1 MNQLCAKFHLAILSF
16 ERFDTYFKRY
26 LILYIIEMLLTYLRR
41 SHNLMDS
48 YIDDGFYLMN
58 IVIL

>member
-1 MNQLCAKFHLAILSF
+1 MNQLCAKFHLAMSA

-26 LILYIIEMLLTYLRR
+26 LIVIEMLLTYLRR

-48 YIDDGFYLMN
+48 YIDDGF
-58 IVIL
+58 